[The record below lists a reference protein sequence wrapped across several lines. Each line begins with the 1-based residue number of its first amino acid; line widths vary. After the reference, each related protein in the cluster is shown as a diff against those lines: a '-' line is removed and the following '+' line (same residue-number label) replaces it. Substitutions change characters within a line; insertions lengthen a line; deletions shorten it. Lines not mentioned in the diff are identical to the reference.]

1 VKQFNAPAGIEVGFN
16 RDSPAIGPGI
26 RVDQYATRTLGAMS
40 PVTAEPAPAGSRRIQ
55 YWMVNGTVRE
65 ADAAKVDPSI
75 CYDFTY
81 LPDRP
86 VGWERTK
93 TFGHSHPRP
102 GPGRIGL
109 AEIIEVLHGTIGF
122 IVADLLPGPRS
133 TFAAL
138 VVGKPGDTIILP
150 PQLSHASCQLGGG
163 TAVFSDVI
171 DRRMITGVLP
181 ANYEQVRAARGMAY
195 YIDLDGNGRP
205 NPNYLDVAPLQRFT
219 AEEWSGPASDRP
231 LYRDYV
237 EHPEL
242 FAWITDP
249 ELFPAKYPTLWQ
261 RVESVVAGL
270 NAVEATR
277 A

>member
-1 VKQFNAPAGIEVGFN
+1 VKQFSAPAGIEAGLN
-16 RDSPAIGPGI
+16 RHRPAIGAGI
-26 RVDQYATRTLGAMS
+26 RVDQFATRTLGAMA
-40 PVTAEPAPAGSRRIQ
+40 PVCAVPASTSSRRIQ
-55 YWMVNGTVRE
+55 YWMVNGTVKE
-65 ADAAKVDPSI
+65 ADASRVDPRI

-102 GPGRIGL
+102 APGRIGL
-109 AEIIEVLHGTIGF
+109 AEIIEVLQGTIGF
-122 IVADLLPGPRS
+122 IIADLLPGPRS

-138 VVGKPGDTIILP
+138 VTGKPGDTIILP
-150 PQLSHASCQLGGG
+150 PQLSHASTQLGGG

-181 ANYEQVRAARGMAY
+181 ADYSQVRAAKGMAW
-195 YIDLDGNGRP
+195 YIDVDGNGRP
-205 NPNYLDVAPLQRFT
+205 NPNYLDVGPLQRFS

-231 LYRDYV
+231 LYQDYV

-242 FAWITDP
+242 FDWITDP
-249 ELFPAKYPTLWQ
+249 QLFPERYPMLWE
-261 RVESVVAGL
+261 RVVGVVAGL
-270 NAVEATR
+270 DKA
-277 A
+277 